1 MEDYHSYVCVYILIK
16 MIYYGNDDHMKS
28 INVAGPD
35 GAFVKTG
42 SRELRGGWSDLYGGG
57 GFYTFLGGN
66 IMVVKDVRVAAGGIE
81 VMVDIAVVV
90 GGMVEVAMGIVVVVE
105 EQVGVT
111 SVARIVNSEINLKC
125 TFILRILWVFFPK
138 KKLKRLM
145 QITY

>member
-1 MEDYHSYVCVYILIK
+1 
-16 MIYYGNDDHMKS
+16 
-28 INVAGPD
+28 
-35 GAFVKTG
+35 
-42 SRELRGGWSDLYGGG
+42 
-57 GFYTFLGGN
+57 
-66 IMVVKDVRVAAGGIE
+66 MVVKDVRVAAGGIE

-125 TFILRILWVFFPK
+125 TFILRILSLFFP